1 MLASASAAALTTLAV
16 TVAVPAIA
24 DEDPD
29 SQGPDEIAA
38 CLRDHGLAGAPDGP
52 GLKDWV
58 LHRLE
63 SGDATAKRAL
73 NICAPPDEH
82 IAKPDPDHSEREVRA
97 CLSEHGVQA
106 PAGDGRVLKQWI
118 LEHGDDAANRD
129 AMKACHM
136 AFPGKPGIGGGECGE
151 KEGVMT
157 VRPAEGGKRKP
168 ATEESDA
175 APLPAVGDGF

>member
-24 DEDPD
+24 DEDPG
-29 SQGPDEIAA
+29 SSGPDQIAA
-38 CLRDHGLAGAPDGP
+38 CLRDHGLASAPDGP

-58 LHRLE
+58 LRRLE

-73 NICAPPDEH
+73 NICAPPDER
-82 IAKPDPDHSEREVRA
+82 IPKPNLEVRQLRS
-97 CLSEHGVQA
+97 CLSEHGAQV
-106 PAGDGRVLKQWI
+106 PAGDGAVLKQWM

-136 AFPGKPGIGGGECGE
+136 APPGKPGVGGGECG
-151 KEGVMT
+151 KEGA
-157 VRPAEGGKRKP
+157 VRTAEPAERAEKG
-168 ATEESDA
+168 AIEESGA
-175 APLPAVGDGF
+175 APLPPVGDGF